1 MGLQWIWRQQQRKV
15 SPWLAAILIFC
26 LTWLSLSAPVAANDK
41 LVTRQLEA
49 EVLEIIRS
57 HPEAI
62 WNSLQTYLAQEKQQK
77 QQAQQAILQQ
87 LKTLPAKVIGSSPT
101 AGSPQQKIVL
111 LEFSDF
117 QCPYCGLAQD
127 TVKEFMT
134 EHEDEVTLVY
144 KHYPL
149 SSIHPQAM
157 AAATAAIAAHRQGKF
172 WQYHDALFE
181 QQDRL
186 GEEFYQAIARDLNL
200 DLEQFNRDRQSDA
213 ALFAIE
219 QDIQLAQ
226 TLGIQGTPFFIMNE
240 ETFSGAIPLS
250 QIEEI
255 FQRQKSR

>member
-1 MGLQWIWRQQQRKV
+1 MGLQWNWRQQQRKV
-15 SPWLAAILIFC
+15 SPWLAAILVFC
-26 LTWLSLSAPVAANDK
+26 LTWQSLSAPVAANDQ

-62 WNSLQTYLAQEKQQK
+62 WNSLQTYLVQEKLQK

-101 AGSPQQKIVL
+101 AGSGQQKIVL

-117 QCPYCGLAQD
+117 QCPYCGLVQGI
-127 TVKEFMT
+127 VKEFMT
-134 EHEDEVTLVY
+134 QHEDEVTLVY

-149 SSIHPQAM
+149 SSIHPQAIG
-157 AAATAAIAAHRQGKF
+157 AATAAIAAHRQGKF

-200 DLEQFNRDRQSDA
+200 DLEQFNRDRQSDG
-213 ALFAIE
+213 ALLAIE

-226 TLGIQGTPFFIMNE
+226 TLGIYGTPFFIMNE
-240 ETFSGAIPLS
+240 ETFSGAIPLF
-250 QIEEI
+250 QMEEI